1 MTYLAGAAPFD
12 LAALRAAVAADHADV
27 DPAHDLAHLDRVAAT
42 AARIARLLGTDPLRA
57 QVAAYVHEYH
67 RVLEARTGVRPIP
80 VEQAQLLVGAVLT
93 AHRVPRH
100 WHAEVLAAVE
110 LTGRYRIAG
119 DELTADV
126 PVAAAVH
133 DADNVDAL
141 GVTGLARACGYGA
154 LLGEPLWN
162 PAADLTSYQDGA
174 TSSVIAHCYEKLVHL
189 PGEMLTEPG
198 RRLATERLAALLGP
212 LGRLRA
218 ELDGPLAPGGQVWDP
233 ATGYLRW
240 RGSQLRRTHR
250 IELDARTRLGLDGEQ
265 RTVRVVELCGPQ
277 AAVGAAIGPT
287 GGTAALRLAPGDPVT
302 WRSGWAT
309 VEVEHSGTIVVG
321 LTLHIAPCHA
331 AEPVR

>member
-1 MTYLAGAAPFD
+1 MTPPPDTVRFD
-12 LAALRAAVAADHADV
+12 LADFRAAVAADHADV

-42 AARIARLLGTDPLRA
+42 AAQIARLLGADPLRA

-80 VEQAQLLVGAVLT
+80 VEQGQQLVRAVLT
-93 AHRVPRH
+93 AHRVPRR

-119 DELTADV
+119 DELPTDV
-126 PVAAAVH
+126 GVAAAVH
-133 DADNVDAL
+133 DADNLDAL

-162 PAADLTSYQDGA
+162 PAAGLAPYRDGA

-189 PGEMLTEPG
+189 PAEMLTEPG
-198 RRLATERLAALLGP
+198 RQVATERLAALLGP

-218 ELDGPLAPGGQVWDP
+218 ELSGPLPPGGQVWDP

-250 IELDARTRLGLDGEQ
+250 IELEAQAHLGLDGEQ
-265 RTVRVVELCGPQ
+265 RTVRVLELHGPQ
-277 AAVGAAIGPT
+277 CAVGAAVARTAGS
-287 GGTAALRLAPGDPVT
+287 AALRLAPGDPVT
-302 WRSGWAT
+302 WRSGEAT

-321 LTLHIAPCHA
+321 LTLHIARCRPE
-331 AEPVR
+331 EPVR